1 MTPEIINFVP
11 SPPKVAEAQN
21 EAPNDL
27 ASHMRELRRRNQG
40 APRWLALAVLAGAFV
55 ALALVRLLIR

>member
-11 SPPKVAEAQN
+11 SPPQVAEAQN
-21 EAPNDL
+21 QAPNDL

-40 APRWLALAVLAGAFV
+40 APRGLALAVLAGAFV
-55 ALALVRLLIR
+55 AMALVRLLIR